1 MEDRVDKNQNMESD
15 QVITAFEQI
24 LEVMP
29 DDLFALEALHDAYL
43 ANGDT
48 QTALKHLYHIADIV
62 EGQGDNE
69 VLTRISDKL
78 LFMASEHPD
87 AEERANALQ
96 QKIGSTTAAKL
107 DSPILKKAGS
117 ITLANNIRQ
126 EIALAWKLF
135 ESGRISKSDY
145 SEITNDLTEM
155 SSNEVSV
162 PVSVLHVLQDR
173 AVSNLEKILLQISK
187 ESGTPLIGLLSF
199 DVQMEAVELLPFHYL
214 EKIGA
219 IPFDFIGEDLMV
231 AILNPFN
238 TELRQAVIDE
248 TGRASHFYL
257 VSSTEYDNTLSAI
270 RKMLQDQQAD

>member
-1 MEDRVDKNQNMESD
+1 MNENENMESD

-48 QTALKHLYHIADIV
+48 EAALKHLYHIADLV
-62 EGQGDNE
+62 ATQGDEE

-87 AEERANALQ
+87 AEDRANALQ
-96 QKIGSTTAAKL
+96 QKVGRTSNAKL
-107 DSPILKKAGS
+107 DAPVLKSSKT

-135 ESGRISKSDY
+135 ESGRISKKDY

-155 SSNEVSV
+155 SSKEVRV
-162 PVSVLHVLQDR
+162 PVSVLHVLHDR

-187 ESGTPLIGLLSF
+187 ESGSPLIGLPNF

-219 IPFDFIGEDLMV
+219 IPFDFIGDDVMV
-231 AILNPFN
+231 AILNPYN
-238 TELRQAVIDE
+238 TDLRQAVIDE
-248 TGRASHFYL
+248 TGRACHFYL
-257 VSSTEYDNTLSAI
+257 VSPTDYDDTLSSI
-270 RKMLQDQQAD
+270 RKLLTDQPAK